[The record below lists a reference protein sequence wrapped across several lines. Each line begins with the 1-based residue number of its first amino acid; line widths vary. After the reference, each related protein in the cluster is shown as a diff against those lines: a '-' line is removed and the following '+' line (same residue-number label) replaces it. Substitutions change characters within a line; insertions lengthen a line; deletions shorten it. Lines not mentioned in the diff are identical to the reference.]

1 MNNNQNSLN
10 LDIGNEEMAISKIM
24 EKEVFNELND
34 ELKGK
39 VIDIYKHY
47 QKQKNESIGGK
58 LSKLL
63 GSNTNN
69 ISLYI
74 SFTLCVL
81 LIIVGI
87 IYFWIPKNE
96 REKNILEFW
105 NLIIPIITATLGY
118 IFGRNN

>member
-74 SFTLCVL
+74 SFTLCFL

-87 IYFWIPKNE
+87 IYFWIPKKE
-96 REKNILEFW
+96 
-105 NLIIPIITATLGY
+105 
-118 IFGRNN
+118 

>member
-24 EKEVFNELND
+24 EKD
-34 ELKGK
+34 
-39 VIDIYKHY
+39 Y

-74 SFTLCVL
+74 SFTLCFL

>member
-47 QKQKNESIGGK
+47 QKQKMK
-58 LSKLL
+58 VLV
-63 GSNTNN
+63 GSYLN
-69 ISLYI
+69 Y
-74 SFTLCVL
+74 
-81 LIIVGI
+81 
-87 IYFWIPKNE
+87 
-96 REKNILEFW
+96 
-105 NLIIPIITATLGY
+105 
-118 IFGRNN
+118 

>member
-1 MNNNQNSLN
+1 
-10 LDIGNEEMAISKIM
+10 
-24 EKEVFNELND
+24 
-34 ELKGK
+34 
-39 VIDIYKHY
+39 
-47 QKQKNESIGGK
+47 
-58 LSKLL
+58 
-63 GSNTNN
+63 
-69 ISLYI
+69 
-74 SFTLCVL
+74 L

>member
-24 EKEVFNELND
+24 EKEVFNESND

-63 GSNTNN
+63 
-69 ISLYI
+69 
-74 SFTLCVL
+74 
-81 LIIVGI
+81 
-87 IYFWIPKNE
+87 
-96 REKNILEFW
+96 
-105 NLIIPIITATLGY
+105 
-118 IFGRNN
+118 